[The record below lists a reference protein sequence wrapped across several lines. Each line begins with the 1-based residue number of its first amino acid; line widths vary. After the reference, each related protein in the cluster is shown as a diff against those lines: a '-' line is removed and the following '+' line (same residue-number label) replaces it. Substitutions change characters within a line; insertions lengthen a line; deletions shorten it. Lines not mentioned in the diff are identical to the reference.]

1 MAGRK
6 PGTVPNFER
15 GWSHSLGKELTEFL
29 KKIRFAIGGLEGDP
43 DTPST
48 IQAGDTAN
56 PGVSQAPAPSD
67 HVHAV
72 DTAAPS
78 VFVGYGGTATEGT
91 GAPIMRADAGLVL
104 SDDAEVIDWM
114 SL

>member
-1 MAGRK
+1 MPGRK
-6 PGTVPNFER
+6 PGTVPNFEKPWAR
-15 GWSHSLGKELTEFL
+15 SLGKELTEFL
-29 KKIRFAIGGLEGDP
+29 HKIRFAIGGLEGDP

-48 IQAGDTAN
+48 IQAGDISD

-67 HVHAV
+67 HTHAV

-78 VFVGYGGTATEGT
+78 VFVGYGGTASEGT
-91 GAPIMRADAGLVL
+91 GSALMRADAGLVL